1 MSKPLSPYL
10 GETLG
15 DLAKQSAN
23 EGQTDDG
30 LHLQITLGRGQAW
43 AARLILVCLLGVR
56 VPLSSQFYNINLKLN
71 REAFQVYS
79 WSNPAGP

>member
-1 MSKPLSPYL
+1 MGKPLSPSL

-23 EGQTDDG
+23 EGQTEDS
-30 LHLQITLGRGQAW
+30 LHLQITLGRGQTW
-43 AARLILVCLLGVR
+43 AARLILARLLGVR

-71 REAFQVYS
+71 REVFQVYS
-79 WSNPAGP
+79 WSIPAGP